1 MAKNPKL
8 LLCDEPT
15 GALDYI
21 TGKQVLKVLQDM
33 NKEHG
38 MTVVMITHN
47 GALADMGQKIIRVK
61 SGHIESVEINEQ
73 PKKIED
79 IEY

>member
-1 MAKNPKL
+1 
-8 LLCDEPT
+8 
-15 GALDYI
+15 
-21 TGKQVLKVLQDM
+21 
-33 NKEHG
+33 